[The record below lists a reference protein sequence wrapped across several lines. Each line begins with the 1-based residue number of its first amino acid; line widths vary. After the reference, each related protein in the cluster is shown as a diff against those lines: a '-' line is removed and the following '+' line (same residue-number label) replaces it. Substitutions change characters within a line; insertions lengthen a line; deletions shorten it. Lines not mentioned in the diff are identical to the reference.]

1 MLKARRKN
9 SIQKFIVFLSLIVF
23 ITANIGMAVYTH
35 TCSIAGTEKSLF
47 LSDDDPC
54 GDDHPVTKKQ
64 CCTEDT
70 EEETHVE
77 NSCCSTDTDY
87 VALDIDTRVEK
98 ADVKPIFTAFII
110 EEITK
115 PVFYT
120 SIEIEFT
127 NRLQPEYSNLPPPK
141 YQGRDFQSINQIYLI

>member
-1 MLKARRKN
+1 MLRAKCKN
-9 SIQKFIVFLSLIVF
+9 SIQKFIVFLSLVVF

-47 LSDDDPC
+47 LSYEDPC
-54 GDDHPVTKKQ
+54 GDDHPVKKKT
-64 CCTEDT
+64 CCTKDI

-77 NSCCSTDTDY
+77 NSCCSTDKDY

-98 ADVKPIFTAFII
+98 FEVKPTLTAFIL
-110 EEITK
+110 EEVVK

-120 SIEIEFT
+120 SPEIECT

-141 YQGRDFQSINQIYLI
+141 YQGRDFQSINQVYLI